1 MNMAGDLFV
10 DYERKI
16 VRMTILLSISK
27 RPEQNRT
34 GAESRIRE
42 NDRGHGKVYLF
53 RR

>member
-16 VRMTILLSISK
+16 VRMTILLSFSK

-34 GAESRIRE
+34 GRPEQNMTGAESRI
-42 NDRGHGKVYLF
+42 
-53 RR
+53 